1 MTKIA
6 EEEKKQIPEQIE
18 LCHKFQNLIQT
29 GDYYRI
35 SSWSD
40 QKPYDCW
47 EVAAKDGSEAL
58 VTYVQ
63 VLGKANVHSRIVQLK
78 GLDPDSVYKLE
89 ETGEIF
95 TGEEL
100 LYCGFLVKDIRGDYQ
115 SRLYHFIRM
124 K

>member
-35 SSWSD
+35 SWSD

-47 EVAAKDGSEAL
+47 EVAAKDESEAL
-58 VTYVQ
+58 ATYVQ
-63 VLGKANVHSRIVQLK
+63 VLGQANVHSRIVQLK
-78 GLDPDSVYKLE
+78 GL
-89 ETGEIF
+89 
-95 TGEEL
+95 
-100 LYCGFLVKDIRGDYQ
+100 
-115 SRLYHFIRM
+115 YHFIRM